1 MTYSNP
7 LDVRRLI
14 SALVSAI
21 TKATLGLNSFVIDTR
36 SNVTIESN
44 LNLNKSVLLSTVGYL
59 VPELLRLKQ

>member
-1 MTYSNP
+1 MTCSNP